1 MLVVKAKAKK
11 TISNHIK
18 KLQDEKIN
26 KPKVQIPEL
35 NKTDSITKAQSEDKF
50 QLGEEGSHGT
60 GPNGKAYTNNDILY
74 ILNNGDKFNG
84 ASTIE
89 DAVDILSKDK
99 KYTEITKTNDSNSST
114 TAGTTPS
121 IDLNNQN
128 ITNPNGSDIPS
139 ISNNQ
144 NDKLDMMI
152 AAQNKTNEL
161 LSAIVNIASTFV
173 NNTNGNTN
181 NTTTNTVNTINTDT
195 KPTQK
200 ETKSVNTNSNM
211 SPESMALKNQL
222 TYFFNNSGNLGID
235 TNFINPD
242 LSHSIDVIKRMQSI
256 ASM

>member
-1 MLVVKAKAKK
+1 
-11 TISNHIK
+11 
-18 KLQDEKIN
+18 
-26 KPKVQIPEL
+26 
-35 NKTDSITKAQSEDKF
+35 
-50 QLGEEGSHGT
+50 
-60 GPNGKAYTNNDILY
+60 
-74 ILNNGDKFNG
+74 
-84 ASTIE
+84 
-89 DAVDILSKDK
+89 
-99 KYTEITKTNDSNSST
+99 
-114 TAGTTPS
+114 
-121 IDLNNQN
+121 
-128 ITNPNGSDIPS
+128 
-139 ISNNQ
+139 
-144 NDKLDMMI
+144 MMI

-181 NTTTNTVNTINTDT
+181 NTTTNTVNTTTDT
-195 KPTQK
+195 KPVK

>member
-1 MLVVKAKAKK
+1 M
-11 TISNHIK
+11 IK
-18 KLQDEKIN
+18 H
-26 KPKVQIPEL
+26 KPKVQTPEP

-74 ILNNGDKFNG
+74 ILNNSDKFNG

-89 DAVDILSKDK
+89 DAVNILSKDK
-99 KYTEITKTNDSNSST
+99 KYTETTKTNDSNSSP
-114 TAGTTPS
+114 TAGTTP
-121 IDLNNQN
+121 ILDLDNQN
-128 ITNPNGSDIPS
+128 TANPNGSDIPS
-139 ISNNQ
+139 TSNNP

-181 NTTTNTVNTINTDT
+181 NTTTTVNTDT
-195 KPTQK
+195 KPRPK
-200 ETKSVNTNSNM
+200 ETKSLNTNNNM

-256 ASM
+256 ANM